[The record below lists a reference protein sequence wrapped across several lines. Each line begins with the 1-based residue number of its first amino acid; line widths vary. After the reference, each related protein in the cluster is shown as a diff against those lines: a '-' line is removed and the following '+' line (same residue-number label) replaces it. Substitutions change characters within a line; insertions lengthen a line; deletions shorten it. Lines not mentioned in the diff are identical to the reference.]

1 MEFEKLFYDIIEVD
15 TDKYSVE
22 ISEVFKKDGEIVKE
36 NRTEV
41 YQLIKYQD
49 FEEDLIDYVVS
60 NSEIKKLKYPTN
72 FFERIYKKNELK
84 EIDFSENIVISNSKN
99 LSLISSEDEIYFTT
113 DYIISTKKQNL
124 LINKKDKL
132 FYIDLSHFQ
141 VYQIN

>member
-99 LSLISSEDEIYFTT
+99 LSLISSEDEIYFDT

-132 FYIDLSHFQ
+132 FYIDLSYFQ

>member
-41 YQLIKYQD
+41 YQLIKYQY
-49 FEEDLIDYVVS
+49 FEEDIIDYVVS

-124 LINKKDKL
+124 LIN
-132 FYIDLSHFQ
+132 
-141 VYQIN
+141 

>member
-1 MEFEKLFYDIIEVD
+1 LREFI
-15 TDKYSVE
+15 
-22 ISEVFKKDGEIVKE
+22 
-36 NRTEV
+36 
-41 YQLIKYQD
+41 
-49 FEEDLIDYVVS
+49 
-60 NSEIKKLKYPTN
+60 
-72 FFERIYKKNELK
+72 KKNELK

>member
-41 YQLIKYQD
+41 YQLIKYHN
-49 FEEDLIDYVVS
+49 FEIDLINYIIN

-72 FFERIYKKNELK
+72 FFQRIYKKDELK
-84 EIDFSENIVISNSKN
+84 DIDFSENIVISNPNN
-99 LSLISSEDEIYFTT
+99 LNLINSEDQIIFETN
-113 DYIISTKKQNL
+113 YILSTKKQNL

-132 FYIDLSHFQ
+132 FHIDLNFYK